1 MWIIYNIHTF
11 IYSHIYMQVL
21 FIGGTCMTLLSAPGP
36 HTFHGTPA
44 ATATS
49 CQASEEETGSGFKTH
64 DTCDRWGFWGI
75 KMCRKVT
82 VTCRYGCYI
91 EIYAVYMFILLYF
104 LIMQV
109 RICIYIVCFDPTQYV
124 IEVKEQDV
132 RCSHDSTVGLL
143 QNKLK
148 PDPIV

>member
-1 MWIIYNIHTF
+1 
-11 IYSHIYMQVL
+11 
-21 FIGGTCMTLLSAPGP
+21 
-36 HTFHGTPA
+36 
-44 ATATS
+44 
-49 CQASEEETGSGFKTH
+49 
-64 DTCDRWGFWGI
+64 
-75 KMCRKVT
+75 
-82 VTCRYGCYI
+82 
-91 EIYAVYMFILLYF
+91 MFILLYF

-109 RICIYIVCFDPTQYV
+109 RICIYIGCFDPTQYV

>member
-49 CQASEEETGSGFKTH
+49 CQASEEETGSGFKRT
-64 DTCDRWGFWGI
+64 TR
-75 KMCRKVT
+75 VT
-82 VTCRYGCYI
+82 VGGSG
-91 EIYAVYMFILLYF
+91 AS
-104 LIMQV
+104 
-109 RICIYIVCFDPTQYV
+109 
-124 IEVKEQDV
+124 
-132 RCSHDSTVGLL
+132 RCVER
-143 QNKLK
+143 
-148 PDPIV
+148 